1 MTVRRDTGVEKEQV
15 TMDSSEH
22 RASADRAIVEEDPT
36 SELAADFSDTARI
49 LFAASSVTDTLAQV
63 VALAV
68 ATIEGCDFAGLF
80 LLENDVVTSP
90 VHTDPIVNEID
101 ALQHETGEGP
111 CLDAVAQ
118 RQIFY
123 ADDAAD
129 DPRWPRFGPQA
140 SAAGIRSVLALPLT
154 TNGSLG
160 ALNLYARYP
169 AAFGV
174 VDRAKGVILASLAGL
189 AVSAAHSHEDEERRA
204 DHLNAALATREVI
217 GQAQGI
223 LMERE
228 RISPTQAFDVL
239 RRASQHLNRKL
250 RDVAQDFVDTG
261 DRPQTGPLR
270 SP

>member
-1 MTVRRDTGVEKEQV
+1 
-15 TMDSSEH
+15 MDSAEDQ
-22 RASADRAIVEEDPT
+22 ASLGQDPVDRDSVEGDRS
-36 SELAADFSDTARI
+36 SELAADFAETARI
-49 LFAASSVTDTLAQV
+49 LFTAGSVTDTLAQV
-63 VALAV
+63 VELAV
-68 ATIEGCDFAGLF
+68 ATIEGCDFASLF

-90 VHTDPIVNEID
+90 IHTNPIADEVG
-101 ALQHETGEGP
+101 ALHLETDEGP
-111 CLDAVAQ
+111 CLDAITQ
-118 RQIFY
+118 RLIFY
-123 ADDAAD
+123 ADDIAD

-140 SAAGIRSVLALPLT
+140 SATGIRSILALPLT

-174 VDRAKGVILASLAGL
+174 VDRAKGVILASLVGL
-189 AVSAAHSHEDEERRA
+189 ALSAAQSHEDEERRA
-204 DHLNAALATREVI
+204 ANLNAALATREVI

-228 RISPTQAFDVL
+228 RISATEAFDIL

-261 DRPQTGPLR
+261 QSPETGASGP
-270 SP
+270 S